1 MSLLDEWDSS
11 GAVYGE
17 PGVSGDLLEEGD
29 ADLASP
35 RSSQQTVFALETVE
49 RHVSRCR
56 GVVIIYQRLIAT
68 MQSRI
73 AAIVAVFSSTC

>member
-1 MSLLDEWDSS
+1 MLSAMSLLDEWDSS
-11 GAVYGE
+11 GAMYGE

-35 RSSQQTVFALETVE
+35 RSSQQTIFSLETVE

-56 GVVIIYQRLIAT
+56 GIANLKQCLIAT
-68 MQSRI
+68 MQ
-73 AAIVAVFSSTC
+73 AE

>member
-29 ADLASP
+29 ADIASP
-35 RSSQQTVFALETVE
+35 RSSQQTLFALETVE

-56 GVVIIYQRLIAT
+56 GLH
-68 MQSRI
+68 
-73 AAIVAVFSSTC
+73 

>member
-17 PGVSGDLLEEGD
+17 PRVSGDLLEETD

-35 RSSQQTVFALETVE
+35 RGSAADSICFGVCGAACIQVQGHSPASVTHLKANKAKQTN
-49 RHVSRCR
+49 
-56 GVVIIYQRLIAT
+56 
-68 MQSRI
+68 
-73 AAIVAVFSSTC
+73 